1 MSPTKFVRK
10 SLARRL
16 TQILLSAALTAA
28 VGGYTEQ
35 AHAQWLVE
43 DVTAVTNAASEYGLQ
58 AGRWADTVKQ
68 YSDTIAH
75 YQSEVAYWQSVYS
88 KLSTFNLQL
97 FAATNQFKRIP
108 DDYGVADDCP
118 GVTGGLAG
126 DITSALSSFLPNM
139 GGDVIKQQT
148 QLCQMIAMT
157 KNRKYN
163 TSVDYLLYVASQ
175 SQDLLDIQKQRI
187 TEVGSSPGNLASNEA
202 EVTRYGTNLA
212 TAREHWESDMKQS
225 DLQIEMLMKMQST
238 LSRRAMNG
246 QPSALG
252 TLVNVAALKAAFTTK

>member
-1 MSPTKFVRK
+1 MNAMTSLRK

-16 TQILLSAALTAA
+16 PQMLLTAALTAA
-28 VGGYTEQ
+28 AGGYAEQ
-35 AHAQWLVE
+35 ARAQWLVE

-58 AGRWADTVKQ
+58 ASRWVQTAQQ
-68 YSDTIAH
+68 YADTIAH
-75 YQSEVAYWQSVYS
+75 YTSEVAYWQSVYS

-97 FAATNQFKRIP
+97 FAVTNQFKPIAA
-108 DDYGVADDCP
+108 DYGVADECP
-118 GVTGGLAG
+118 GVSGGLAG

-139 GGDVIKQQT
+139 GGDVIKQQQ
-148 QLCQMIAMT
+148 QLCQMIVMT

-163 TSVDYLLYVASQ
+163 TTVDYLLYISLQ
-175 SQDLLDIQKQRI
+175 SQNLLDMQKQRI
-187 TEVGSSPGNLASNEA
+187 AEVGSSPGNLSSNNT
-202 EVTRYGTNLA
+202 EVTRYGSNLA

-225 DLQIEMLMKMQST
+225 DMQIEMLMKMQST

-252 TLVNVAALKAAFTTK
+252 TLVNVAALKAAFTK